1 MLMASPSGR
10 SRSYGSRDSRR
21 SELVAAVELLLAEGN
36 SFTELTVARITERA
50 GLSRTAFYF
59 HFSGPRELL
68 VVAVQDIAAGLY
80 TAFES
85 SLDAGT
91 EHLAE
96 LEAGLAD
103 VGRTC
108 RQRASMVC
116 AIAEVAGYDP
126 VVCSQW
132 RRPMERLA
140 EVARRRLE
148 LAHPGTGRA
157 LQATALVCMTQSTM
171 LELVATR
178 GEDPDDVAAALAEV
192 WWLAL
197 ASGRRTST
205 PDHEARLSAGRAG
218 SERDG

>member
-1 MLMASPSGR
+1 MASTAGR
-10 SRSYGSRDSRR
+10 SRTYGRRDSRR

-36 SFTELTVARITERA
+36 SFTELTVGRIAERA

-68 VVAVQDIAAGLY
+68 VVAAQDIAAGLY
-80 TAFES
+80 AALES
-85 SLDAGT
+85 RLDAGT
-91 EHLAE
+91 EHRAE
-96 LEAGLAD
+96 LEAALAD
-103 VGRTC
+103 VGQIC
-108 RQRASMVC
+108 RQRAPMVC
-116 AIAEVAGYDP
+116 AIAEVAAYDP

-132 RRPMERLA
+132 RRPMERLI

-171 LELVATR
+171 LELVAGR
-178 GEDPDDVAAALAEV
+178 REDPYEVAAALAEV

-197 ASGRRTST
+197 G
-205 PDHEARLSAGRAG
+205 DHQARLSAGRDG
-218 SERDG
+218 SDRSG